1 MAKITY
7 ENKEF
12 LNKNESIA
20 DKNKVNDTD
29 LNEIKEVVNGN
40 DDKIGDL
47 SDLNTTNKDSLVS
60 AINELLPV
68 VLYEN
73 EVGTSDNFTLSD
85 SVANYKYIEVYVKQ
99 ESYTGGYK
107 HEKLEEPNGKKVMF
121 NYERYETNPDRL
133 QSFGLSVTF
142 NGTAA
147 TVGDKFG
154 FITGNQIYGTTAES
168 IKVVKVLGYK

>member
-1 MAKITY
+1 MK
-7 ENKEF
+7 
-12 LNKNESIA
+12 
-20 DKNKVNDTD
+20 
-29 LNEIKEVVNGN
+29 LNEKLTQDIRDQIGN
-40 DDKIGDL
+40 L
-47 SDLNTTNKDSLVS
+47 SDLNTTNKDSLVG

-73 EVGTSDNFTLSD
+73 EAGTSNNFTLSD

-142 NGTAA
+142 SETSA

-154 FITGNQIYGTTAES
+154 FITGNQVYGTTADS
-168 IKVVKVLGYK
+168 IKVVKILGYK